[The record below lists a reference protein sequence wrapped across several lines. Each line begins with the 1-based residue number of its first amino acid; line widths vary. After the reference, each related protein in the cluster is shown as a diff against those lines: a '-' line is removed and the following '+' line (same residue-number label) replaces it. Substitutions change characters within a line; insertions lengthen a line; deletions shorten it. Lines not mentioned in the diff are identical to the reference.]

1 MATAELSKH
10 RSKSKR
16 RSMSINV
23 DRLTNFMEDSDN
35 AEPSTLPSLGESNP
49 HILDLLLNESFSELE
64 LGLEPTS
71 NLTEGGNVEINHS
84 IESNDLSIKSND
96 NLESSVDGKEEIN
109 NALVSQDVIESLIA
123 VKHVALFALDSLLHQ
138 IVSDQTSALTL
149 QHSTTNNLR
158 NDTSRRRYSFSH
170 APLSTSS
177 GSTNRTRSQLLADIA
192 HNATKLGINSE
203 MEQIEPRRLSSPD
216 IITINNI
223 RHQLDSN
230 SPFIPNDDYSLACTL
245 AALLGYLYRILE
257 LCEPKNSEPN
267 SETDP
272 ETKSG
277 TSTNSYNANVI
288 LSNVSNDKDIYNTLH
303 KEVTNLQ
310 DRSATLSLQKN
321 VADERLATWNE
332 IDRLMEIVA
341 SLCRDRS
348 NMDPPPSYSNEFYSF
363 KENEEVT
370 SIDPPKYS
378 SLNIRVVNE
387 KTQRDLENVISAI
400 DRVYD
405 VVPQLNNQR
414 VELNSRQ
421 KRELTAAALSTAI
434 QKLSRGRLEEQRA
447 ESSTIIKY
455 QTLNHLVDQ
464 ISKAAERSFV
474 DQRVE
479 LSPRQARHIEV
490 AKLNGVI
497 ERLEKNRLTNQDWY
511 PPEQLLIQDLT
522 RLTNELAKNSINPA
536 YELQRYQLT
545 LDKEKNMFMNT
556 VLKRIEKLQSYRLN
570 DQDADPPEERKERVL
585 KEIEAIIDKQLHSP
599 SMNNQRA
606 TLSSKTVQN
615 VTRVEKAE
623 KLLEANTT
631 FSRPSDDL
639 LDRIVVATSITRRCD
654 AFSLS
659 SDRSFRL
666 LWFSSSLGIISRF
679 DQTIN
684 VILSNCHERIY
695 SETEGV
701 ERMNLGLYI
710 IRGDN
715 IVLIGELDQ
724 ARDESIDLSEIR
736 AAPINDIS
744 RR

>member
-1 MATAELSKH
+1 MATAELSRN

-23 DRLTNFMEDSDN
+23 DRLTIMEDSDN
-35 AEPSTLPSLGESNP
+35 AEPSILPPPGESNP

-71 NLTEGGNVEINHS
+71 NLNLTEGGNVEINHS
-84 IESNDLSIKSND
+84 IEANDLSRKSND
-96 NLESSVDGKEEIN
+96 NLESSGDGKEEIN

-149 QHSTTNNLR
+149 QRSA
-158 NDTSRRRYSFSH
+158 SRRRYSFSN

-177 GSTNRTRSQLLADIA
+177 GSTNRTKSQLLADIA
-192 HNATKLGINSE
+192 HNATKLGINNE
-203 MEQIEPRRLSSPD
+203 MEQMEPRRLSSPD

-257 LCEPKNSEPN
+257 LCEPKNSETN
-267 SETDP
+267 SKTDP
-272 ETKSG
+272 ETKSD
-277 TSTNSYNANVI
+277 TSANSYNANVI
-288 LSNVSNDKDIYNTLH
+288 FPNVSNDEDIYNTLH
-303 KEVTNLQ
+303 KEVTTLQ
-310 DRSATLSLQKN
+310 DRSASLSLQKN
-321 VADERLATWNE
+321 VEDERLATWNE

-348 NMDPPPSYSNEFYSF
+348 NMDPPPSYSNEFYNF
-363 KENEEVT
+363 KDKEQVT
-370 SIDPPKYS
+370 GVDPPKYS
-378 SLNIRVVNE
+378 SLNIRVDNE

-405 VVPQLNNQR
+405 VAPQLNNQR

-447 ESSTIIKY
+447 ESSTVIKY

-522 RLTNELAKNSINPA
+522 RLTNELAKNAIHPA

-545 LDKEKNMFMNT
+545 PDKEKNMFMNT

-570 DQDADPPEERKERVL
+570 DQDADSPEERKERVL

-599 SMNNQRA
+599 SMDNQRA
-606 TLSSKTVQN
+606 TLSSK
-615 VTRVEKAE
+615 
-623 KLLEANTT
+623 
-631 FSRPSDDL
+631 S
-639 LDRIVVATSITRRCD
+639 
-654 AFSLS
+654 
-659 SDRSFRL
+659 
-666 LWFSSSLGIISRF
+666 
-679 DQTIN
+679 
-684 VILSNCHERIY
+684 
-695 SETEGV
+695 
-701 ERMNLGLYI
+701 
-710 IRGDN
+710 
-715 IVLIGELDQ
+715 
-724 ARDESIDLSEIR
+724 
-736 AAPINDIS
+736 
-744 RR
+744 